1 MSLSWRSELRLG
13 VHPDRIAALQVRG
26 VWRKSIQAEALW
38 SVPECA
44 KSERVK
50 AVVDTISSNVASA
63 MPAARATVVLSNRWA
78 HFAHI
83 AVHDGLNARE
93 RDNYVRHKFKAI
105 FGDVATT
112 WMLRINSADVMGG
125 VIVSAV
131 EAALVEGIRSALT
144 PAFGANVSI
153 QPHFSAAFN
162 RIRAEIHDESA
173 WLVVQESKQVV
184 MGRLQEGRWESLAS
198 RHVRDT
204 SADAL
209 FAALEREHA
218 LQAFPRACHNVYLY
232 PAAATA
238 LLPAF
243 EHPRYKVRIV
253 TPRRP
258 DGFPLNKEQDYAV
271 AA

>member
-26 VWRKSIQAEALW
+26 VWRKRIQAEALW
-38 SVPECA
+38 HVAECTE
-44 KSERVK
+44 SERVK

-63 MPAARATVVLSNRWA
+63 ISAARATVVLSNRWA

-83 AVHDGLNARE
+83 AVHEGLNERE
-93 RDNYVRHKFKAI
+93 RDNYVRHKLKAV
-105 FGDVATT
+105 FGDVAAT
-112 WMLRINSADVMGG
+112 WTFRISAAEVVGG

-131 EAALVEGIRSALT
+131 ETALIDGIRAALT

-162 RIRAEIHDESA
+162 RIRREIHDESA
-173 WLVVQESKQVV
+173 WLVVQEPKQVV
-184 MGRLQEGRWESLAS
+184 MGRLQQGRWESLAS
-198 RHVRDT
+198 RQVRDT
-204 SADAL
+204 SAEAL

-238 LLPAF
+238 SLTAF